1 LINQTIIMESYT
13 LHMKQLQ
20 TSLDPVQNGFWLKH
34 GFQSNDFS
42 VTFRL
47 HQRFRTKYLWH
58 CLCFQFPATADFFLK
73 RNDKWCCHFQM
84 AENGVLFIQIPLC
97 NSAIATIS
105 QCFVLNSV
113 SCDNNNSDLF
123 KFLYAM
129 VPLFNNTARK
139 GTN

>member
-1 LINQTIIMESYT
+1 MEKYT
-13 LHMKQLQ
+13 LHVKRLQ
-20 TSLDPVQNGFWLKH
+20 TSLDPVQKWFLIKTMVLNPMISLLLSDSHNGSKL
-34 GFQSNDFS
+34 S
-42 VTFRL
+42 V
-47 HQRFRTKYLWH
+47 YVWH
-58 CLCFQFPATADFFLK
+58 CLCLQFPATADFFLK